1 MAQYRVLSDAVEAA
15 KQLEKEIV
23 SLGRRS
29 LAVNGFDYS
38 AMDIGKWEKYR
49 EQTYATVKNA
59 FPEML
64 YNRAPLKARHVSTS
78 EFDGFTVENVIFDSL
93 PGWEVNASVYVP
105 NGKGPFPCVV
115 CPTGHSAKYRDS
127 YYIPA
132 QIFAR
137 NGYMAIS
144 FDPPGCIGELAYHN
158 DHFING
164 YIGWLTGIW
173 SQTYFICDALAC
185 IDYMYSRKDTDTK
198 KGIAITGVSGGGMTA
213 IYASVLDRRITF
225 SALVCCVTDND
236 IAQFTDLYTSCP
248 ETIGQGF
255 HIAGINMS
263 ELISLIAPTDLLISC
278 GQKDEV
284 FDHRLTKEI
293 FEKVRK
299 VYDAYGIGKKAQL
312 YIEAESG
319 HCYSATM
326 ADETVRRMNAI
337 YKGGEGPV
345 KTGPEDLVLIT
356 KEQLVCNPSN
366 EVNMYTI
373 NRNEAVRLESMR
385 QKLKP
390 RELSTCIGS
399 LLDMGNLD
407 AHISDISEDD
417 PSSVPTRWCHKFAP
431 VILSHSG
438 GLKIPVMHAYREDM
452 KERPVLLWF
461 GEKGVW
467 GDFNRKGAL
476 SKTVGFLERMP
487 ILNEHCVIACD
498 LSGLGELEMQHTTY
512 DAASWNSIER
522 ILTYLSVGNGLPI
535 MAYRLRD
542 TLIALEYAKHFSK
555 DISVGGYG
563 VGAITALL
571 LCAYIPDEISRVF
584 AVRPLASYGCLTE
597 EPSFSW
603 PESILIPDVLRY
615 FDIPEIL
622 ACLGAKAVCI
632 DPLDGL
638 MRSLTKERSGSM
650 FKRAADEGAKVISE
664 DDWENALVREILK
677 PVKGDRR

>member
-23 SLGRRS
+23 SYGRRS
-29 LAVNGFDYS
+29 LAGNGFDYS
-38 AMDIGKWEKYR
+38 AIDKGKWENYR
-49 EQTYATVKNA
+49 EKIYAAVKNA

-64 YNRAPLKARHVSTS
+64 YNRAPLNARHVSTCI
-78 EFDGFTVENVIFDSL
+78 FDGFTIENVLFNSL

-105 NGKGPFPCVV
+105 KGKGPFPCVV
-115 CPTGHSAKYRDS
+115 CPTGHSAKYKEN

-137 NGYMAIS
+137 NGYMAVS
-144 FDPPGCIGELAYHN
+144 FDPPGCVGELANHN
-158 DHFING
+158 DHFVNG

-185 IDYMYSRKDTDTK
+185 IDYMYSRKDTDTR
-198 KGIAITGVSGGGMTA
+198 KGIAITGVSGGGTTA
-213 IYASVLDRRITF
+213 IYASILDRRITF
-225 SALVCCVTDND
+225 SAPVCCVTDNN

-248 ETIGQGF
+248 ETIGRGF
-255 HIAGINMS
+255 HTAGINMS
-263 ELISLIAPTDLLISC
+263 ELVSLIAPTELLISC

-284 FDHRLTKEI
+284 FDYRLTKEI

-299 VYDAYGIGKKAQL
+299 VYDAYGIGMKAHL
-312 YIEAESG
+312 YTEAESG

-326 ADETVRRMNAI
+326 AYKTVSRMNAI
-337 YKGGEGPV
+337 YKNGEEPV
-345 KTGPEDLVLIT
+345 MPEPEDLVAIT
-356 KEQLVCNPSN
+356 KEQLACHPSN

-373 NRNEAVRLESMR
+373 NRNEAVRLEGIR
-385 QKLKP
+385 RKLNP
-390 RELSTCIGS
+390 YELSACIGS
-399 LLDMGNLD
+399 LLDIGKLD
-407 AHISDISEDD
+407 AHISYISEDE

-452 KERPVLLWF
+452 AERPVLIWF

-467 GDFNRKGAL
+467 GDFNKKGPL
-476 SKTVGFLERMP
+476 TKTIGFLDRTP
-487 ILNEHCVIACD
+487 ILNEHCVITCD

-522 ILTYLSVGNGLPI
+522 ILTYISVGNGLPV

-542 TLIALEYAKHFSK
+542 ALIAYEYAKRFSK

-571 LCAYIPDEISRVF
+571 LGAYIQDEISSVY
-584 AVRPLASYGCLTE
+584 AVKPLASYGCLTE
-597 EPSFSW
+597 EPSYSW
-603 PESILIPDVLRY
+603 PESILIPDVLR
-615 FDIPEIL
+615 FLDIPEIL
-622 ACLGAKAVCI
+622 ECLGSKTVCI

-638 MRSLTKERSGSM
+638 MRSLSKERSESLYRQAVE
-650 FKRAADEGAKVISE
+650 KGASVISD

>member
-23 SLGRRS
+23 SLGRGS
-29 LAVNGFDYS
+29 LAVNGFDYH
-38 AMDIGKWEKYR
+38 AMDMVKWEKYR
-49 EQTYATVKNA
+49 AQTYTTVKNA

-64 YNRAPLKARHVSTS
+64 FNRAPLNARHISTF
-78 EFDGFTVENVIFDSL
+78 EFEGFTVENVLFDSL
-93 PGWEVNASVYVP
+93 PGWEVNASVYIP
-105 NGKGPFPCVV
+105 KGKGPFPCVV
-115 CPTGHSAKYRDS
+115 CPTGHSAKYKDS
-127 YYIPA
+127 YCIPS

-137 NGYMAIS
+137 NGYMVIS
-144 FDPPGCIGELAYHN
+144 FDPPGCVGELACHN

-164 YIGWLTGIW
+164 YIGYLTGIW

-185 IDYMYSRKDTDTK
+185 IDYLYSRNDTDTE
-198 KGIAITGVSGGGMTA
+198 KGVAITGVSGGGTTA
-213 IYASVLDRRITF
+213 IYSSILDRRITF

-255 HIAGINMS
+255 HTAGINMS
-263 ELISLIAPTDLLISC
+263 ELVSLIAPTELLVSC

-284 FDHRLTKEI
+284 FDYRLTKEI

-299 VYDAYGIGKKAQL
+299 VYDAYGIGKYAQL
-312 YIEAESG
+312 YTEAESG

-326 ADETVRRMNAI
+326 ATETVRRMNAI
-337 YKGGEGPV
+337 YREGAEPV
-345 KTGPEDLVLIT
+345 KIGPEDLVHIT
-356 KEQLVCNPSN
+356 EEQLSCKPSN

-373 NRNEAVRLESMR
+373 NRNEAIRLESIR
-385 QKLKP
+385 QKLEP
-390 RELSTCIGS
+390 RELSACIES
-399 LLDMGNLD
+399 LLNMDKLD
-407 AHISDISEDD
+407 THISDISEDE

-431 VILSHSG
+431 VILSHSDN
-438 GLKIPVMHAYREDM
+438 LRIPVMHAYREDM
-452 KERPVLLWF
+452 KRRPALLWF

-467 GDFNRKGAL
+467 GDFNRKGPL
-476 SKTVGFLERMP
+476 TKSIGFLERTP
-487 ILNEHCVIACD
+487 IQNEHCVIACD
-498 LSGLGELEMQHTTY
+498 LSGLGEMEMQHTTY

-522 ILTYLSVGNGLPI
+522 ILTYLSVGNDLPI

-542 TLIALEYAKHFSK
+542 ALIALEYAKHFSK

-571 LCAYIPDEISRVF
+571 LCAYMQDDISRVY
-584 AVRPLASYGCLTE
+584 AVKPLASYGCLTE

-603 PESILIPDVLRY
+603 PESILIPNILRY

-622 ACLGAKAVCI
+622 TSLGAKAVCI

-638 MRSLTKERSGSM
+638 MRGLSKERSGSI
-650 FKRAADEGAKVISE
+650 FKRATDEGATVISD

-677 PVKGDRR
+677 PIKGDHR